1 MWHWGPGSLAALHTG
16 AVDIRLLAPGAP
28 QRAVAIGANVKMPRI
43 MFARDRPADRAFPAV
58 RQLSALRALQ
68 MLRLPHV
75 HSCHLYFASWGRRP
89 DWPTAQPPP
98 SSTFPQGQDPSK
110 CHEGPGHEDQRREVD
125 QPQAPA
131 SLARSSA
138 EFSWG
143 RCSEGRCA
151 RSGFGRSS
159 P

>member
-1 MWHWGPGSLAALHTG
+1 LAALHTG

-28 QRAVAIGANVKMPRI
+28 QRAVAIGADVEMPSI

-89 DWPTAQPPP
+89 DRPIAQP
-98 SSTFPQGQDPSK
+98 
-110 CHEGPGHEDQRREVD
+110 RRA
-125 QPQAPA
+125 QPFRKVRIPRSATRAPA
-131 SLARSSA
+131 TKISVAR
-138 EFSWG
+138 
-143 RCSEGRCA
+143 
-151 RSGFGRSS
+151 
-159 P
+159 